1 MFIYPLVFILGTI
14 IGSFLNVVI
23 FRLRAKKSF
32 LKGRSYCL
40 KCKKQIAWH
49 DNIPILSFLI
59 LRGRCRNCKTKISF
73 QYPLVELSTG
83 ILFVIIFFHNYQL
96 PFTNYYLLIIDYRLL
111 ITIFRNLFFVSILII
126 IFVYDLK
133 YYLILDKI
141 TIPAIIIVSAF
152 NLLLGFSLAN
162 ILISAIIGG
171 SFFLIQFL
179 ISKGRWIGG
188 GDIRLGILMGV
199 MLGWEMALLAIMIAY
214 VIGAL
219 FSVIL
224 LIFKKKGLKSQIPL
238 GTFLSMA
245 AVIVMIYGNEIL
257 EWYLEILTVY

>member
-1 MFIYPLVFILGTI
+1 MFIYFFIFGTI
-14 IGSFLNVVI
+14 IGSFLNVII
-23 FRLRAKKSF
+23 FRLRAKKQF
-32 LKGRSYCL
+32 LKGRSCCP
-40 KCKKQIAWH
+40 KCKKKIIWY
-49 DNIPILSFLI
+49 DNIPIVSFLI

-96 PFTNYYLLIIDYRLL
+96 LFNLLTTDYRLL
-111 ITIFRNLFFVSILII
+111 ITIFRDLFFVSVLII

-141 TIPAIIIVSAF
+141 TFPAIIIASIF

-199 MLGWEMALLAIMIAY
+199 MLGWKMALLAIMIAY
-214 VIGAL
+214 IIGAII
-219 FSVIL
+219 SVIL
-224 LIFKKKGLKSQIPL
+224 LTFKKKGLKSQIPL
-238 GTFLSMA
+238 GTFLSA
-245 AVIVMIYGNEIL
+245 ATIIVMLYGNEIL
-257 EWYLEILTVY
+257 EWYLETLTLH